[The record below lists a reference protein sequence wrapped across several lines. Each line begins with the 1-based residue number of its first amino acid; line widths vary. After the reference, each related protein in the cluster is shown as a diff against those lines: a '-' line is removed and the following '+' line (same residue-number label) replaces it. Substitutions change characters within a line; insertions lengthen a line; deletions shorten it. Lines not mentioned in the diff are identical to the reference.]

1 MMESPLFSRSFPLAK
16 PSDTSKVVGR
26 LVGLVRISDAKGSEI
41 ESQKGVV
48 EGFARTAGNSIGK
61 WYSDLDR
68 KRWEYGRS
76 EAIRRLLADADAG
89 LFDWVIV
96 DKAQRIGTYNE
107 RELFHFLHEVER
119 RRVRIWSVAEGDLMD
134 PNVLRSL
141 EMVLGSQSELKDQ
154 RNKAQNVSRGMRL
167 NALEFRFNGAV
178 LPYGYDRICRT
189 PDGVER
195 FRLIEDRREQNPDY
209 VTGSKEPGRQRW
221 LNWYTVLYPGDHEEH
236 RIGPPGKGKHERYEF
251 ALSLRSERR
260 KWAADI
266 FRLYAEGLT
275 RSEIATHLNHEGA
288 DLALKTYWHV
298 EHITHILTNPI
309 YGGRHEWRR
318 QTWAIYSSILPD
330 GTYEDVEERWLG
342 PKRARAVEP
351 EGVIRSSKVR
361 EDLRLVD
368 DATLAKVA
376 KRLAEEGAGKP
387 DGRRGRSDSFWLQPF
402 LRCGHCGGTMRG
414 QTGEAFKGR
423 WRNPCFRCSNY
434 SKKYVGARRCV
445 HNRIRLDEVERL
457 AHEFLSTFD
466 QQIDLD
472 IGERVMP
479 NLDRLN
485 LTVADRGLM
494 LHMLR
499 AEMREY
505 VMDRLP
511 EKDKDKLL
519 DDRINLLEAYRH
531 YFDLEEGERAKE
543 IGELEDQI
551 GDLTFKAIAYTEG
564 SVARR
569 KLDERIA
576 ELEDQVR
583 TLRAQQVPLDKRI
596 DAAQRQLQEIKATI
610 QAVTSHAV
618 AKRTRQAAELLR
630 GLLKEI
636 VVCSIE
642 NPVRGG
648 TRPDRVTDRVVFVP
662 IVGEPMEFKA
672 APPKGSVAPSS
683 VERARELWH
692 EGLNLNQIART
703 LTKEELP
710 TASGSATWHRGTLL
724 RLLAAE
730 IAASEVR
737 RDGRKQ
743 PRRPTGPA
751 ARDAQ
756 R

>member
-1 MMESPLFSRSFPLAK
+1 V
-16 PSDTSKVVGR
+16 SKVVGR

-107 RELFHFLHEVER
+107 RELFHFLHELER

-134 PNVLRSL
+134 PNVLKSL

-195 FRLIEDRREQNPDY
+195 FRLIEDRREENPDH
-209 VTGSKEPGRQRW
+209 VPGSKEPGRQRW
-221 LNWYTVLYPGDHEEH
+221 INWYTVIYSGGHQEH

-251 ALSLRSERR
+251 ALSLRTERR

-266 FRLYAEGLT
+266 FRLYAEGFT
-275 RSEIATHLNHEGA
+275 RSEIATHLNQAGA
-288 DLALKTYWHV
+288 DLALKTYWHI

-318 QTWAIYSSILPD
+318 QTWAVYSSILPD
-330 GTYEDVEERWLG
+330 GTYEDVEERRLG
-342 PKRARAVEP
+342 PKRARPVEAD
-351 EGVIRSSKVR
+351 GVIRSSKVR
-361 EDLRLVD
+361 EDLRLID
-368 DATLAKVA
+368 DATLAKVS

-434 SKKYVGARRCV
+434 SRGYVGARRCV

-457 AHEFLSTFD
+457 AGEFLETFGR
-466 QQIDLD
+466 QVDLD
-472 IGERVMP
+472 IGERIAP
-479 NLDRLN
+479 NFDRLK
-485 LTVADRGLM
+485 LARADRRLVM
-494 LHMLR
+494 HTLR
-499 AEMREY
+499 AEMYEF

-511 EKDKDKLL
+511 KVEQDKLGEEGGI
-519 DDRINLLEAYRH
+519 DLLEAYRH

-543 IGELEDQI
+543 IAKLEDQI

-576 ELEDQVR
+576 ELENEVR
-583 TLRAQQVPLDKRI
+583 TLRAQQVPLDQRI
-596 DAAQRQLQEIKATI
+596 DAAERQLDEIQATIKA
-610 QAVTSHAV
+610 VTGHA
-618 AKRTRQAAELLR
+618 AARRTRQAAELLR
-630 GLLKEI
+630 GLLREI
-636 VVCSIE
+636 VVYSIE

-662 IVGEPMEFKA
+662 VIGEPMEFKA
-672 APPKGSVAPSS
+672 APPKGSVPPSS

-692 EGLNLNQIART
+692 QGMNLNQIARS
-703 LTKEELP
+703 LSEEGHP
-710 TASGSATWHRGTLL
+710 TARGSQTWHRGTLL
-724 RLLAAE
+724 RLLAVE

-737 RDGRKQ
+737 RDGRSQ
-743 PRRPTGPA
+743 PRRPKRPA
-751 ARDAQ
+751 ARDAK